1 MPEDRL
7 VRGLV
12 VVGAVV
18 LVVIMAAALI
28 HGFVNTS
35 PGGSRQITKTFLV
48 GAHPLLVITGRNSNV
63 DVHSGSAGS
72 TTVQIRAHNSDASLD
87 AGTELRSNQALDSQG
102 YDRLSVTTSPAYED
116 ADYVVTV
123 PAAAR
128 VQVSVDSGAIVVN
141 GVSGASVDTGSGGL
155 DIANVRGPVNART
168 DSGDI
173 TARNINGAMTIAG
186 ESGSLHISD
195 VTGSLSATTQSGD
208 VIAQDANLRGQSA
221 LKTTNGSV
229 RFAGTLATQ
238 ASYTMQTSSGDV
250 DVMLPAN
257 AALQLNAST
266 ASGNIY
272 NAFGSNITGGPARA
286 QLSATVMHGSVTIE
300 KAA

>member
-12 VVGAVV
+12 VTGVVV
-18 LVVIMAAALI
+18 LVVIMAVALV
-28 HGFVNTS
+28 HGLVNSSTS
-35 PGGSRQITKTFLV
+35 GSRQITKTFLV
-48 GAHPLLVITGRNSNV
+48 GAHPLLMINGRHSNV

-72 TTVQIRAHNSDASLD
+72 ITMQIQAHNSGALLD
-87 AGTELRSNQALDSQG
+87 AGTELRANQALDNQG
-102 YDRLSVTTSPAYED
+102 YDRLNVTTSPAYED
-116 ADYVVTV
+116 VDYIVTA

-128 VQVSVDSGAIVVN
+128 VQVAVDSGAIVVN

-155 DIANVRGPVNART
+155 DIANVRGPVNVRT

-186 ESGSLHISD
+186 ESGSVRISD

-208 VIAQDANLRGQSA
+208 VIAQDANLHGQSA

-238 ASYTMQTSSGDV
+238 GSYTMETSSGDV

-266 ASGNIY
+266 ASGSVY
-272 NAFGSNITGGPARA
+272 NAFGSSITGGPSRA